1 MTLRPKVM
9 GKARRIL
16 EGCEHGQCD
25 KPATTSEAPLSF
37 LDICEAIQGTL
48 LKMCDEL
55 QMAAA
60 RIDFYINEARRMKKE
75 KKNEQSK
82 GS

>member
-1 MTLRPKVM
+1 MS
-9 GKARRIL
+9 KAKKIL
-16 EGCEHGQCD
+16 SSVNEEGCGQCSE
-25 KPATTSEAPLSF
+25 PVAEAPLSF

-48 LKMCDEL
+48 LKMCEEL
-55 QMAAA
+55 RMAAG

-82 GS
+82 